1 MSAPPHSTL
10 PYPPLLVRVVRI
22 SIVVWL
28 LVRVAYVLVL
38 LVAVEFLGFLS
49 SEQGLAAALAPVWP
63 SRALL
68 VMLTGFLVWLQ
79 RRSAHEHLLQADF
92 GVRPAWF
99 TAASLLAATAADVAV
114 QALLRSL

>member
-1 MSAPPHSTL
+1 MSVL
-10 PYPPLLVRVVRI
+10 
-22 SIVVWL
+22 VWL

-49 SEQGLAAALAPVWP
+49 SEQGIDAALEPVWL

-68 VMLTGFLVWLQ
+68 VILAGFLVWLQ
-79 RRSAHEHLLQADF
+79 RRSAHEHLLQANF

-99 TAASLLAATAADVAV
+99 TAASLLAAAAADVAV
-114 QALLRSL
+114 QALVRSL